1 MVNVERMPV
10 ARCTLA
16 DHLQTLSYTRP
27 KNRLVQTKP
36 VGLATNPRRNG
47 AKSVEVGRGHA
58 AAPVVQITKAA
69 FGRLYRNR
77 GTGGQTKSGE
87 HDPAIF

>member
-1 MVNVERMPV
+1 MSKECRSQD
-10 ARCTLA
+10 ARLLT
-16 DHLQTLSYTRP
+16 HIQTLSYPQP

-36 VGLATNPRRNG
+36 VGLATKPRRNG

-69 FGRLYRNR
+69 FSRRPYRNR
-77 GTGGQTKSGE
+77 GTGGHAKLGK